1 MFEAIHLFHSNDIF
15 VCVVAAP
22 PAPSAA
28 VGSAAAAAAADFA
41 VPPGE

>member
-1 MFEAIHLFHSNDIF
+1 MFGAIHLFSGNFIF

-28 VGSAAAAAAADFA
+28 AGAAFPTGSAT
-41 VPPGE
+41 PPGE

>member
-1 MFEAIHLFHSNDIF
+1 MFGAIHLFNGNCIF

-28 VGSAAAAAAADFA
+28 AGSASPTGSTA
-41 VPPGE
+41 PPGE